1 MNKAEMRR
9 EMQGFLDAMSGE
21 DLAERSARVAVRLAE
36 TAAWTWME
44 VLLSFLSMPRE
55 IATHRLIRAAYA
67 AGKSVAVPRIE
78 EGDIRF
84 LCLPPDA
91 PPPPRDRWGIPVP
104 DPAWPALDPARAGR
118 MLVAAPGLAFD
129 RKGNRLGR
137 GKGYYDRFLSRAR
150 ASGAQCLV
158 LGICFSNQL
167 VHEVPH
173 SDHDEPVD
181 GVVTET
187 ETILFPDD
195 E

>member
-9 EMQGFLDAMSGE
+9 TMRRFLEAMSGE
-21 DLAERSARVAVRLAE
+21 DLADRSARVAERLAE
-36 TAAWTWME
+36 TGAWSWME
-44 VLLSFLSMPRE
+44 VLLSFLAMPRE
-55 IATHRLIRAAYA
+55 IATYRLIRAAFA

-84 LCLPPDA
+84 LSLPPDA
-91 PPPPRDRWGIPVP
+91 PTPPRDRWGIPVP
-104 DPAWPALDPARAGR
+104 DPAWPALDLARAGR
-118 MLVAAPGLAFD
+118 MLVTAPGLAFD

-150 ASGAQCLV
+150 AAGAQCLV
-158 LGICFSNQL
+158 LGICFSDQL
-167 VHEVPH
+167 VHDVPH
-173 SDHDEPVD
+173 SDRDQPVD

-187 ETILFPDD
+187 ETILFPGH